1 MIIFAYSFVLRYLLQ
16 FFSIKLSKILTELC
30 PLTSDI
36 EEERKSDLRMNK
48 YQIGHQMSREM
59 RFPTMWYVQPAK
71 AQTSL
76 RIRAD

>member
-36 EEERKSDLRMNK
+36 EEERKSDLRMNNRK
-48 YQIGHQMSREM
+48 CTHKTYKI
-59 RFPTMWYVQPAK
+59 YVVVVVSIWAN
-71 AQTSL
+71 L
-76 RIRAD
+76 